1 MTFGTKYIAVQRVT
15 YRGRPRQSVAL
26 RVPFNHCSSSGQDNG
41 ADLPED
47 ESMRLLVVLAS
58 LAAAIGFAA
67 TAQGDPSGEDAA
79 FIAALNDAGITYQ
92 NAPDAIAIGRR
103 ACDLMNQGHAE
114 VDVIKSMAQANPG
127 FTDDA
132 ATRFTHIAESA
143 YCPQYVNA
151 PPQPQPAPAPTQP
164 WIDFP
169 WPGLPAAA

>member
-1 MTFGTKYIAVQRVT
+1 MAVGIKYVADQRVT
-15 YRGRPRQSVAL
+15 HQGRRRPSVAL
-26 RVPFNHCSSSGQDNG
+26 HVPFNHCSSNGQDNG
-41 ADLPED
+41 ADLPEN
-47 ESMRLLVVLAS
+47 ESMRLPVVLARF
-58 LAAAIGFAA
+58 AAAIGFAA
-67 TAQGDPSGEDAA
+67 TAQADPSGPDAT
-79 FIAALNDAGITYQ
+79 FIEALNNAGITYQ

-103 ACDLMNQGHAE
+103 ACDLMDQGHAE

-132 ATRFTHIAESA
+132 ATRFTHIAEST

-169 WPGLPAAA
+169 WPAPPPAA